1 MLQSAPVGNLAQRLH
16 ATRETFTRN
25 VLKIAVEGVTGR
37 HVEVGKG
44 AAYLFQAH
52 VAALRDGYSTAQ
64 HIGRVFEDT
73 GHLFVTFNEE
83 LVAVELHPVWI
94 LDRLGRLYAEHY
106 ILGVSIVFAQV
117 VTVVGGN

>member
-16 ATRETFTRN
+16 ATREAFTRN
-25 VLKIAVEGVTGR
+25 VFKIAVEGVTGR

-44 AAYLFQAH
+44 AAHLFQAH
-52 VAALRDGYSTAQ
+52 VAALRDRQRTSE
-64 HIGRVFEDT
+64 HIRRVFEDT
-73 GHLFVTFNEE
+73 SHLFVTLNEE

-94 LDRLGRLYAEHY
+94 LDRLGGLYAEHY

-117 VTVVGGN
+117 MTVVGG